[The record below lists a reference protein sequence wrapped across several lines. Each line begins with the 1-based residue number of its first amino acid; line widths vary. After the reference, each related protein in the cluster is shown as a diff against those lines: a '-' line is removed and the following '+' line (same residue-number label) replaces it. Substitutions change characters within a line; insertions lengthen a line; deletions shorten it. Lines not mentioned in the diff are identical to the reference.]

1 MNQTIGRRVHRVF
14 TAGSVS
20 LNIALGSG
28 IVMSAL
34 GWPLGEAVAAGG
46 GAFIAAM
53 TLALVIMN
61 ALELD

>member
-1 MNQTIGRRVHRVF
+1 MNQTIGRRVHRIF

-34 GWPLGEAVAAGG
+34 GWSRGEAVAAGG
-46 GAFIAAM
+46 GTFIAAM
-53 TLALVIMN
+53 TLALVIMT